1 MHMGTSATARGPQH
15 VPSLPHPLALAC
27 TLLLACT
34 AHEPLPA
41 IPIADPTS
49 PAALA
54 RSLAIDLPA
63 PAGQVVPR
71 GPALWLGPEVL
82 AFVGSDARLH
92 RLDDA
97 EIQAAMI
104 GELYDLLAAETS
116 TNSLDLFVDRRVT
129 MERLVPVLYTAGRA
143 SRTPLRL
150 VGGPPEQPV
159 ALAIELAPMFS
170 DHPDAK
176 PPFGRLAADLVVAW
190 GVGGVVASARPRPA
204 ERAPFGLD
212 HEEPAPGQPDTPP
225 LLPAQVP
232 LRGHEDTGLLDP
244 PALARIA
251 GDLCSFNDGPLG
263 VSLAP
268 TRDVDHAALMRFAAA
283 IAQPCTA
290 EIRLNLA
297 AEATTPD
304 PDAVTVAELATRLNA
319 LTRDHGAVAR

>member
-1 MHMGTSATARGPQH
+1 M
-15 VPSLPHPLALAC
+15 PSLPHALALAG

-34 AHEPLPA
+34 AHEPAPA
-41 IPIADPTS
+41 IPSVDPTS

-54 RSLAIDLPA
+54 RTLAIELPA
-63 PAGQVVPR
+63 PAGQVVPH
-71 GPALWLGPEVL
+71 GPALWLGPEIL

-104 GELYDLLAAETS
+104 GDLYDLLAADT
-116 TNSLDLFVDRRVT
+116 TTTSLDLYIDRRVT
-129 MERLVPVLYTAGRA
+129 MLRLAPILYTAGRA

-150 VGGPPEQPV
+150 VGGPPEQPA
-159 ALAIELAPMFS
+159 ALAIELPPMFS

-176 PPFGRLAADLVVAW
+176 PPFGRLAADLLVVW

-212 HEEPAPGQPDTPP
+212 HEEPAPGQPDLPS
-225 LLPAQVP
+225 LLPERVP
-232 LRGHEDTGLLDP
+232 LRDPERAGLLDP
-244 PALARIA
+244 HALARIA
-251 GDLCSFNDGPLG
+251 ADLCSFNDGPLG

-283 IAQPCTA
+283 IAQPCTT
-290 EIRLNLA
+290 EIRLNLTTGD
-297 AEATTPD
+297 ATLD
-304 PDAVTVAELATRLNA
+304 PDAVTVTELATRLRA